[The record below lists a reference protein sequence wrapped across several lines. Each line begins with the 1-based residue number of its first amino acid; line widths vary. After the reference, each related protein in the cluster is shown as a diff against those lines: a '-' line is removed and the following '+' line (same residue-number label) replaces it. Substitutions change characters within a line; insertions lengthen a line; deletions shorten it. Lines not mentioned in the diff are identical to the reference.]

1 MTLTLSS
8 KRPFA
13 ALTAIAV
20 VAAGLAL
27 APITSASAA
36 SPSAASQASSVVSK
50 LNSYRS
56 SAKLSKL
63 KTQNDLNEFAVVLAN
78 AFAKAKTTDIEK
90 IDFNDITIN
99 PYIPGEFLVYRV
111 TGGSSTVISSVAAK
125 IKADS
130 KKTKKTYLYGDFT
143 YTGVGLKKSGSY
155 TYAFAFFSKIEDKL
169 QDSKSPKISGTAAV
183 GKTLKIDM
191 NGWTVG
197 GGQRT
202 YYWTVDGN
210 SVSDSNAPLVI
221 TPELVGKQVRLNVT
235 VSRDGYYTVARSTP
249 LTAKVA
255 KGTIGTTPTPKI
267 TGSRVVGSTLTS
279 TAGTW
284 STGTELTYKWKRNG
298 VTILEATSTTYAQ
311 VAADLGKKIT
321 VSVTGTKPGY
331 TTVTKTSSAPSATL
345 GAFDAP
351 VPTIS
356 VPAETV
362 GSTFTASVGTWA
374 PKASTYTYQ
383 WYREGVAI
391 SKATAKTYKTV
402 DADVA
407 KGITVKVTG
416 KKTGYKTATVA
427 SASYLFGVSA
437 TR

>member
-1 MTLTLSS
+1 MTFSFS
-8 KRPFA
+8 PARPFA
-13 ALTAIAV
+13 ALTALAV
-20 VAAGLAL
+20 IAAGVAF
-27 APITSASAA
+27 APIASASAA

-63 KTQNDLNEFAVVLAN
+63 KTQNDLNEFAVVVAN
-78 AFAKAKTTDIEK
+78 ALAKAKTTDIEK

-125 IKADS
+125 IKVGS
-130 KKTKKTYLYGDFT
+130 KKTKKTYLYGDFN

-197 GGQRT
+197 GGQRD
-202 YYWTVDGN
+202 YYWTVDG
-210 SVSDSNAPLVI
+210 STVSDRNAPLVI

-235 VSRDGYYTVARSTP
+235 VSREGYYTIARTTP

-267 TGSRVVGSTLTS
+267 TGSRVVGSTLTA

-298 VTILEATSTTYAQ
+298 VTIPEATSTTYAQ

-345 GAFDAP
+345 GAFEAP
-351 VPTIS
+351 QPEAS
-356 VPAETV
+356 VSGSTV
-362 GSTFTASVGTWA
+362 GSIFSVSVGTWS
-374 PKASTYTYQ
+374 PKVSAYTYQ
-383 WYREGVAI
+383 WYRDGVAI

-402 DADVA
+402 AADVE
-407 KGITVKVTG
+407 KTITVKVTG
-416 KKTGYKTATVA
+416 TKTGYKTLSVTSSPLYFGVA
-427 SASYLFGVSA
+427 S
-437 TR
+437 